1 MRLPRVRFTVRRMM
15 VAVAVV
21 AVAALIQGGEFLRRR
36 SHDYAARADNYAVE
50 LTLGGAEEPWPPI
63 TAEEIISEQRKA
75 ERLRY
80 YSAMEQKYRHAAR
93 RPWLPVEPD
102 PPPP

>member
-21 AVAALIQGGEFLRRR
+21 AVATFAFRLLWLSEAYRRR
-36 SHDYAARADNYAVE
+36 AQEYSWSVFGAMEYSPHDAQGTAR
-50 LTLGGAEEPWPPI
+50 
-63 TAEEIISEQRKA
+63 R
-75 ERLRY
+75 ERLINHYR
-80 YSAMEQKYRHAAR
+80 SLAEKYAHAAN

-102 PPPP
+102 PTEPK